1 MSAKGSK
8 VFKEI
13 KKRIIKGFY
22 RQGSTLVEKEICT
35 EFGISR
41 TPYRE
46 TLILLEMEGL
56 VEIHPKKGVVV
67 TSFDLN
73 DLRDTFEMRST
84 LERSAGRLALKRIKP
99 HHLDSF
105 KQIILQLRELSDDD
119 YDAYKELDTKFH
131 SLFHEVHGNRLLKEF
146 LTKVQDKCIR
156 LWNSIEDNDD
166 TIKKIRRDSVLSL
179 EKVYDALSAGDE
191 EALLNGLNAHFN
203 AYLQTVISHLI
214 GGFGLADFMNDNIS
228 GGQAN

>member
-8 VFKEI
+8 VFSQI
-13 KKRIIKGFY
+13 KKRIIEGYY
-22 RQGSTLVEKEICT
+22 RQGSTLVEKDICT

-84 LERSAGRLALKRIKP
+84 LEQAAGELAIQRIKP
-99 HHLDSF
+99 HQLDELG
-105 KQIILQLRELSDDD
+105 KIIAELKKLPQDDFEG
-119 YDAYKELDTKFH
+119 YKKLDTR
-131 SLFHEVHGNRLLKEF
+131 FHEAFHKAHGNQLLTEF
-146 LTKVQDKCIR
+146 LSKVQDKCIR
-156 LWNSIEDNDD
+156 LWNSIDENDD
-166 TIKKIRRDSVLSL
+166 TIKALRRDSVLSL
-179 EKVYDALSAGDE
+179 EEVYEALVAGDKKGVVS
-191 EALLNGLNAHFN
+191 GLKHHFN
-203 AYLQTVISHLI
+203 SYLQTVISHLI
-214 GGFGLADFMNDNIS
+214 GGFGMAEYLKDIS
-228 GGQAN
+228 D